1 MPMLGADMEAGT
13 LIEWLKH
20 PGDPVHRGDIIAVVD
35 TQKGAIEIEVFED
48 GIVDQLLVQ
57 PGQQVPV
64 GTVLAIIDGQA
75 QKAAGAPAVPA
86 PIAAEPAVGA
96 PQRVVAARQPAE
108 REAPA
113 GPGRPKASP
122 AARQAAR
129 ARSVD
134 LATVAGTGPG
144 GAITVA
150 DVERAATPA
159 PAAGTID
166 RAAAAL
172 PASTADRTAAM
183 RAAIAAAM
191 ARSKREIPHFYLSTT
206 IDMTAAERWLEAEN
220 ARRPITERLLPVV
233 LLVKA
238 VALALRDVP
247 ELNGFHVNGTFQPG
261 GGIHVGCA
269 VSLRGG
275 GLVAPAV
282 HDVDQKPL
290 LALMADLSDLVSR
303 ARRGSLRSS
312 ELSDSTITVTS
323 LGETGVES
331 TFGIIF
337 PPQVALVGFGRV
349 VRRPWV
355 SGESIVP
362 RSVMTATL
370 SADHRVVDGHRG
382 GVFLAAVD
390 RRLQAPEA
398 L

>member
-1 MPMLGADMEAGT
+1 
-13 LIEWLKH
+13 
-20 PGDPVHRGDIIAVVD
+20 
-35 TQKGAIEIEVFED
+35 
-48 GIVDQLLVQ
+48 
-57 PGQQVPV
+57 
-64 GTVLAIIDGQA
+64 
-75 QKAAGAPAVPA
+75 
-86 PIAAEPAVGA
+86 
-96 PQRVVAARQPAE
+96 
-108 REAPA
+108 
-113 GPGRPKASP
+113 
-122 AARQAAR
+122 
-129 ARSVD
+129 
-134 LATVAGTGPG
+134 
-144 GAITVA
+144 
-150 DVERAATPA
+150 
-159 PAAGTID
+159 
-166 RAAAAL
+166 
-172 PASTADRTAAM
+172 M

-337 PPQVALVGFGRV
+337 PPQVALVGFGKV